1 MDHGIEDKLQ
11 TMFAMSH
18 SIQNRI
24 AQAMCRGRM
33 SEGVAEEIKSMTKIL
48 AIDAYQVSQMSK
60 EEKS

>member
-1 MDHGIEDKLQ
+1 
-11 TMFAMSH
+11 MFAMSH